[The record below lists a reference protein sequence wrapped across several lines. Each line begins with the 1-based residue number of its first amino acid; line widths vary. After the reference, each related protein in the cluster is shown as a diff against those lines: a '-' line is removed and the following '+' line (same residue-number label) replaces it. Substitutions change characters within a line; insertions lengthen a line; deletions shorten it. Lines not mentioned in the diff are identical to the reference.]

1 MEGSRHFQVG
11 SFIICQNRLYY
22 IILTSDAAHPLL
34 TGTMPQIVP
43 AVCREGDIMIHTL
56 IPEGY
61 ASIAAFAGIL
71 FAFLTTIIA
80 ISKLGGYLPKDAGR
94 DFAHD
99 GKLSA
104 GKPRGAG
111 IIFVLA
117 FVVASVLFVPYRT
130 ENAIYLVLII
140 ICMMTGFLDDASKS
154 PWGEYKKGFLD
165 LCVAALV
172 AITFLHYNASVVELA
187 MFGVKFTMPPVVFA
201 LLTVVL
207 VWTSVNVT
215 NCSDGVDGLSG
226 TLTIITIMT
235 IYFIDQIKD
244 LAGDFSFM
252 ILLFAVCILGYLWYN
267 ATPSRLMMG
276 DAGSRAM
283 GLFIS
288 IAILKTGCPFLYIP
302 VALVLIL
309 DGGLGL
315 LKVSLIRFL
324 KIHILNH
331 VRTPLHDHVRKVL
344 GWSNTQTVFRFA
356 IIQIILS
363 AAVIYGVM

>member
-1 MEGSRHFQVG
+1 M
-11 SFIICQNRLYY
+11 
-22 IILTSDAAHPLL
+22 ILK
-34 TGTMPQIVP
+34 
-43 AVCREGDIMIHTL
+43 L
-56 IPEGY
+56 IP
-61 ASIAAFAGIL
+61 ASLSSLSAFVGIL
-71 FAFLTTIIA
+71 FAFASTVIA
-80 ISKLGGYLPKDAGR
+80 TSALSKYLPKDAGR
-94 DFAHD
+94 EFAHD
-99 GKLSA
+99 GKKSA

-111 IIFVLA
+111 IIFVLVFA
-117 FVVASVLFVPYRT
+117 AAALLFAPLEA
-130 ENAIYLVLII
+130 ENLIYLILIVI
-140 ICMMTGFLDDASKS
+140 SMMTGFLDDASKT

-165 LCVAALV
+165 LCVAAV
-172 AITFLHYNASVVELA
+172 AALTFLKFNSNVVELA
-187 MFGVKFTMPPVVFA
+187 LFGVRFTIPPVVFA
-201 LLTVVL
+201 LCAVVL
-207 VWTSVNVT
+207 VWVSVNVT

-235 IYFIDQIKD
+235 IYLIDRIK
-244 LAGDFSFM
+244 GTGEDFSFL

-315 LKVSLIRFL
+315 VKVALLRFCKIRVLK
-324 KIHILNH
+324 N
-331 VRTPLHDHVRKVL
+331 VRTPLHDHVRKVWN
-344 GWSNTQTVFRFA
+344 WSNTQTVFRFA

-363 AAVIYGVM
+363 IAVIYGIQV